1 MTGIEKSVIIILF
14 ALVLLA
20 LGMLFLWVVAIQR
33 DRKTDRRLDSYRSG
47 EVWEM
52 FEAVD
57 ARFED
62 CEKQINY
69 LKLRIESLEDRTDKK
84 DLEE

>member
-14 ALVLLA
+14 ALTLLA
-20 LGMLFLWVVAIQR
+20 LGILFLWVVAMHR
-33 DRKTDRRLDSYRSG
+33 DKQTDKRLNSYLHG
-47 EVWEM
+47 EVAEM
-52 FEAVD
+52 FEAID

-69 LKLRIESLEDRTDKK
+69 LKLRIESIEDRADNK
-84 DLEE
+84 DLGE

>member
-20 LGMLFLWVVAIQR
+20 LGMLFLWLVAMQR
-33 DRKTDRRLDSYRSG
+33 DKKKDKELDGYLRG
-47 EVWEM
+47 EVAEM
-52 FEAVD
+52 FEAID